1 MEALNTLTPVIILL
15 VVGILAIAIMRPLKM
30 SPIVGYI
37 IAGILIGEHVFG
49 LVEANHTTHILAE
62 LGVVFLL
69 FDIGLHFS
77 LRHIWDARKDILGFG
92 PIQVI
97 LSTLVFAFIAK
108 ISNLATD
115 TAIIIGATLALSSTA
130 VAAQMIADSKQGQ
143 SPAATSATAILIFQ
157 DICAI
162 FLLILASSI
171 GKPEISLHSVIGIA
185 ALKAVAAFIAAIFI
199 GRYLITPLFRFIA
212 KTKDNEIF
220 TASALFIVLATAA
233 ATEFIHLSLTLGAF
247 LAGMVISETP
257 YRHVIQTEVKPFRG
271 LLLGFFFVTVGMA
284 LDTEVL
290 LGQWWKVLLIAI
302 TIISVKVSLIM
313 LAARLL
319 KTPTRDSIQ
328 IGVLI
333 SQGSEFAFV
342 IFAMLSNQNALASHH
357 SALLISAVVVSMALT
372 PPLVGLQR
380 KIAKK
385 WADQEWFLSKKQ
397 VHTGNKLVEKTQHT
411 ENGVDIIIVG
421 MGEIGLRV
429 ANALDAHGM
438 SYRGVENNH
447 TRFLEARTNG
457 YSVGFGDA
465 TDLRMMD
472 TIKMSQTKAIVITFI
487 NYAVASQLAPIVLQR
502 HPGLRLMISVDT
514 EEQKMQFDALGMV
527 AIIERSFPDGLDTAA
542 AVLYEHDI
550 DEQKIQQWLERQQD
564 KELDRFASSIPNIG
578 INPDKTS

>member
-1 MEALNTLTPVIILL
+1 MEALHTLVPVIILL
-15 VVGILAIAIMRPLKM
+15 VAGILAIAIMRPIKM

-37 IAGILIGEHVFG
+37 LAGILIGADGFE
-49 LVEANHTTHILAE
+49 LVEISPTTHLLAE

-77 LRHIWDARKDILGFG
+77 LKHIWDARKDILGFG

-97 LSTLVFAFIAK
+97 LSTIVFSLIA
-108 ISNLATD
+108 IASNFATD
-115 TAIIIGATLALSSTA
+115 IAIIIGATLALSSTA
-130 VAAQMIADSKQGQ
+130 VAMQIINDSQQ
-143 SPAATSATAILIFQ
+143 SHCPAAMSATAILIFQ

-162 FLLILASSI
+162 FLFILAASV
-171 GKPEISLHSVIGIA
+171 GNPDISLGNVIGIA
-185 ALKAVAAFIAAIFI
+185 AIKAIAAFITAIVI
-199 GRYLITPLFRFIA
+199 GRYLITPLFRLIA
-212 KTKDNEIF
+212 KTRDNEIF
-220 TASALFIVLATAA
+220 TATALFIVLATAA
-233 ATEFIHLSLTLGAF
+233 ATEAIHLSLTLGAF

-271 LLLGFFFVTVGMA
+271 LLLGFFFITVGMA
-284 LDTEVL
+284 LEIDIL
-290 LGQWWKVLLIAI
+290 LEQWWKVLLIAI
-302 TIISVKVSLIM
+302 AIIAVKILLIM
-313 LAARLL
+313 FAARLL

-342 IFAMLSNQNALASHH
+342 IFAMLSTQGSLASHQ

-380 KIAKK
+380 KLANK
-385 WADQEWFLSKKQ
+385 WANQEWFLSKKRLKSG
-397 VHTGNKLVEKTQHT
+397 TIPLTEKNQPSAK
-411 ENGVDIIIVG
+411 GVDIIIVG
-421 MGEIGLRV
+421 MGTIGLRV

-447 TRFLEARTNG
+447 HRFLTSRTNG

-472 TIKMSQTKAIVITFI
+472 TIKMSQTKVIIITFI

-502 HPGLRLMISVDT
+502 HPGLRLMVSVDT
-514 EEQKMQFDALGMV
+514 EEQKIQFDALGMV
-527 AIIERSFPDGLDTAA
+527 AIIEGSFPKGLDTAA
-542 AVLYEHDI
+542 AVLYERDI
-550 DEQKIQQWLERQQD
+550 DELKIQKWLQRQQE
-564 KELDRFASSIPNIG
+564 KELDKFVSPRPLVDTNEIA
-578 INPDKTS
+578 

>member
-1 MEALNTLTPVIILL
+1 MEALNTLEPVIILL
-15 VVGILAIAIMRPLKM
+15 VAGILAIAIMRPIKM

-37 IAGILIGEHVFG
+37 LAGILIGSNEI
-49 LVEANHTTHILAE
+49 VEKSDTTHLLAE

-77 LRHIWDARKDILGFG
+77 LKHIWDARKDILGFG

-97 LSTLVFAFIAK
+97 LSTVVFALIA
-108 ISNLATD
+108 IASNFTID
-115 TAIIIGATLALSSTA
+115 IAIIIGATLALSSTA
-130 VAAQMIADSKQGQ
+130 VAIQIITDSQQ
-143 SPAATSATAILIFQ
+143 SHCPAAMSATAILIFQ

-162 FLLILASSI
+162 FLFILAASV
-171 GKPEISLHSVIGIA
+171 GNPDISLGSVIGIA
-185 ALKAVAAFIAAIFI
+185 AIKAIAAFITAIVI
-199 GRYLITPLFRFIA
+199 GRYLITPLFRLIA
-212 KTKDNEIF
+212 KTRDNEIF
-220 TASALFIVLATAA
+220 TATALFIVLATAA
-233 ATEFIHLSLTLGAF
+233 ATEAIHLSLTLGAF

-271 LLLGFFFVTVGMA
+271 LLLGFFFITVGMA
-284 LDTEVL
+284 LNTEIL
-290 LGQWWKVLLIAI
+290 LNQWWKILLIAVA
-302 TIISVKVSLIM
+302 IIAVKILLIM
-313 LAARLL
+313 FAARLL

-342 IFAMLSNQNALASHH
+342 IFAMLSEQNSLADHQ

-380 KIAKK
+380 KLAKK
-385 WADQEWFLSKKQ
+385 WANQEWFLSKKRLK
-397 VHTGNKLVEKTQHT
+397 NAANSNSLVEQEYPPAK
-411 ENGVDIIIVG
+411 GVDIIIVG
-421 MGEIGLRV
+421 MGTVGLRV

-447 TRFLEARTNG
+447 QRFLTARTNG

-472 TIKMSQTKAIVITFI
+472 TIKMSQTKIIIITFI

-502 HPGLRLMISVDT
+502 YPGLRLMVSVDT
-514 EEQKMQFDALGMV
+514 EEQKIQFDALGMV
-527 AIIERSFPDGLDTAA
+527 AIIEGSFPKGLDTAA
-542 AVLYEHDI
+542 AVLYERDI
-550 DEQKIQQWLERQQD
+550 EEQKIQKWLQRQQD
-564 KELDRFASSIPNIG
+564 KELGKFSSPRILIDSN
-578 INPDKTS
+578 KTL

>member
-1 MEALNTLTPVIILL
+1 MEALNTLEPVIILL
-15 VVGILAIAIMRPLKM
+15 VVGILAIAIMRPIKM

-37 IAGILIGEHVFG
+37 LAGILIGANGFK
-49 LVEANHTTHILAE
+49 LVEESSTTHLLAE

-77 LRHIWDARKDILGFG
+77 LKHIWDARKDILGFG

-97 LSTLVFAFIAK
+97 LSTIVFALIA
-108 ISNLATD
+108 IASNFPTD
-115 TAIIIGATLALSSTA
+115 IAIIIGATLALSSTA
-130 VAAQMIADSKQGQ
+130 VAIQIITDSKQ
-143 SPAATSATAILIFQ
+143 SHCPAAMSATAILIFQ

-162 FLLILASSI
+162 FLFILAASV
-171 GKPEISLHSVIGIA
+171 GNPDISLGSVIGIA
-185 ALKAVAAFIAAIFI
+185 AIKAIAAFITAIFI
-199 GRYLITPLFRFIA
+199 GRYLITPLFRLIA
-212 KTKDNEIF
+212 KTRDNEIF
-220 TASALFIVLATAA
+220 TATALFIVLATAA
-233 ATEFIHLSLTLGAF
+233 ATEAIHLSLTLGAF

-271 LLLGFFFVTVGMA
+271 LLLGFFFITVGMA
-284 LDTEVL
+284 LNTEIL
-290 LGQWWKVLLIAI
+290 LSQWWKIILIAI
-302 TIISVKVSLIM
+302 AIIVVKILLIM

-342 IFAMLSNQNALASHH
+342 IFAMLSEQGSLADHQ

-380 KIAKK
+380 KLANK
-385 WADQEWFLSKKQ
+385 WANQEWFLSKKRLKNSANSLAKQ
-397 VHTGNKLVEKTQHT
+397 EYPPEK
-411 ENGVDIIIVG
+411 GVDIIIVG
-421 MGEIGLRV
+421 MGTIGLRI

-447 TRFLEARTNG
+447 QRFLTARTNG

-472 TIKMSQTKAIVITFI
+472 TIKMSRTKIIIITFI

-502 HPGLRLMISVDT
+502 HPGLRLMVSVDT
-514 EEQKMQFDALGMV
+514 EEQKIQFDALGMV
-527 AIIERSFPDGLDTAA
+527 AIIEASFPKGLDTAA
-542 AVLYEHDI
+542 AVLYERDI
-550 DEQKIQQWLERQQD
+550 EEQKIQQWLQRQQD
-564 KELDRFASSIPNIG
+564 KELGKFSSPHILVDSN
-578 INPDKTS
+578 KTL